1 VLLMPEPPES
11 NSRPDP
17 ADLSFEEAFRRLGEM
32 VESLENGGLPL
43 AEATGL
49 YEQGMALVQRCNQLL
64 NETELKITQLKESYN
79 ASAALS
85 DIDELEWDE
94 DEDSET

>member
-1 VLLMPEPPES
+1 MSESPEPKSLPEL
-11 NSRPDP
+11 
-17 ADLSFEEAFRRLGEM
+17 ADLSFEEAYRRLGEM

-49 YEQGMALVQRCNQLL
+49 YEQGMALVQRCNQML

-79 ASAALS
+79 APSAL
-85 DIDELEWDE
+85 DELEWDD

>member
-1 VLLMPEPPES
+1 MPESPEL

-17 ADLSFEEAFRRLGEM
+17 SDLSFEEAFRRLGKM

-64 NETELKITQLKESYN
+64 NETELRITQLQESYTT
-79 ASAALS
+79 SSGLS
-85 DIDELEWDE
+85 DVDDLEWDE

>member
-1 VLLMPEPPES
+1 MPESPES

-17 ADLSFEEAFRRLGEM
+17 SDLSFEEAFRRLGEM

-64 NETELKITQLKESYN
+64 NETELKITRLKESYN
-79 ASAALS
+79 LPSNLS

-94 DEDSET
+94 DQDSET